1 MLKISLE
8 LTDDLINEFVEA
20 NQHRWVDPEQYP
32 RVFEF
37 MLRTFLYEKGLLN
50 DDR

>member
-1 MLKISLE
+1 MLKTSLV
-8 LTDDLINEFVEA
+8 LTDELIDEFVEA
-20 NQHRWVDPEQYP
+20 HKHRWVDPEQYP

-50 DDR
+50 DH